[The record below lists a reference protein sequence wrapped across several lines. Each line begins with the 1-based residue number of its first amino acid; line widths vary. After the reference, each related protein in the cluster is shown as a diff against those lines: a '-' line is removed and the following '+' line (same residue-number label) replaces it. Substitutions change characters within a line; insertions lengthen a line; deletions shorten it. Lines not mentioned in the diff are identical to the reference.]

1 MRQAARSASLAFT
14 PSTFV
19 KKSLKSSCLRLTF
32 LATASPSCV
41 RVTGRYFSY
50 STSPFS
56 RSEFSAAVTDGL
68 LTFIAA
74 AMSEGRA
81 APVSADSEDMA
92 SR

>member
-1 MRQAARSASLAFT
+1 M
-14 PSTFV
+14 
-19 KKSLKSSCLRLTF
+19 RLTF
-32 LATASPSCV
+32 FATASPSCV
-41 RVTGRYFSY
+41 SVTGRYFSY

-56 RSEFSAAVTDGL
+56 RSEFNAAVTDGL

-81 APVSADSEDMA
+81 APVPAESEDMV